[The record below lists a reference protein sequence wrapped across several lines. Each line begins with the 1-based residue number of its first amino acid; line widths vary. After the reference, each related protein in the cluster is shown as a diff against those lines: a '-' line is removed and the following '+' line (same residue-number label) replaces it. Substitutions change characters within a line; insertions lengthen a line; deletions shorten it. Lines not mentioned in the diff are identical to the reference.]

1 MKIDAYKVLLIGSA
15 LTGVIMLGGLLFSIG
30 KTPPDTITEELYIND
45 AGDVC
50 TVYQVNDRAI
60 GIECEKEASEQ

>member
-1 MKIDAYKVLLIGSA
+1 MRVLLTGLAVSGMFVAVI
-15 LTGVIMLGGLLFSIG
+15 LTTLRSSE
-30 KTPPDTITEELYIND
+30 ITEELYIND

-60 GIECEKEASEQ
+60 GIECEKEASER

>member
-1 MKIDAYKVLLIGSA
+1 MN
-15 LTGVIMLGGLLFSIG
+15 
-30 KTPPDTITEELYIND
+30 PTITEELYIND

-60 GIECEKEASEQ
+60 GIECEKEENN

>member
-1 MKIDAYKVLLIGSA
+1 MKINLLHLSILCCFGPA
-15 LTGVIMLGGLLFSIG
+15 IIVMLVCAILANMN
-30 KTPPDTITEELYIND
+30 PTITEELYIND

-60 GIECEKEASEQ
+60 GIECEKEENN